1 MKEEHMN
8 ASDVVRYRKPVT
20 FLLVAWF
27 VFAVATSA
35 AGFYRPGAGPL
46 PAPAPVGL
54 SVVLPVVIFWIWMAT
69 SPSFRAFALSL
80 NPRVLTFVQS
90 WRLGGFVF
98 LVLAAHGL
106 LPYSFAGPAG
116 WGDMFIGATAP
127 WVAMNWANDPQRS
140 GRFIF
145 WNLLGVADLVM
156 AVTLGVLSSEG
167 PAGILVRNG
176 LTTRIMTELPMSLI
190 PTFAVPLLLI
200 FHTIVLAQ
208 MVSRRNEQLA
218 AAR

>member
-1 MKEEHMN
+1 M
-8 ASDVVRYRKPVT
+8 
-20 FLLVAWF
+20 
-27 VFAVATSA
+27 
-35 AGFYRPGAGPL
+35 
-46 PAPAPVGL
+46 
-54 SVVLPVVIFWIWMAT
+54 
-69 SPSFRAFALSL
+69 
-80 NPRVLTFVQS
+80 
-90 WRLGGFVF
+90 
-98 LVLAAHGL
+98 
-106 LPYSFAGPAG
+106 
-116 WGDMFIGATAP
+116 TAP
-127 WVAMNWANDPQRS
+127 TSSWLLMGNHLNWANDPQRS

-218 AAR
+218 EAR